1 MAMPRQKVI
10 VLGLGL
16 TIVVATVGCRDGTA
30 PSVPTQF
37 LLHDISGHQLPTS
50 VSAPPGLTILSA
62 SLTLE
67 DGGKAELVEQVQDPG
82 GNATTLTNTV
92 GYFVFNGQIAIKGFI
107 EPCPIDALCP
117 ETTYNG
123 TVSDQTLSLLV
134 AAFSIDGSIVYN
146 YRIAPTL

>member
-1 MAMPRQKVI
+1 MQLSRQQ
-10 VLGLGL
+10 VLLL
-16 TIVVATVGCRDGTA
+16 LFVATVGCRDGMA

-37 LLHDISGHQLPTS
+37 VLHDISGHQLPTS
-50 VSAPPGLTILSA
+50 FSAPPGLTILSA
-62 SLTLE
+62 SLTLK
-67 DGGKAELVEQVQDPG
+67 DGGKAELVAQVQDPG

-92 GYFVFNGQIAIKGFI
+92 DYFVFNGRIAIKGFV

-123 TVSDQTLSLLV
+123 TVSDQTLSLVV